1 MNLCFSCGYEFTYS
15 SIDLPVLLIKW
26 SEIIQLDV
34 LKKLIKIEKEKK
46 HLQHTKISLYIFN
59 SAL

>member
-34 LKKLIKIEKEKK
+34 LKKTNKNRKRKE
-46 HLQHTKISLYIFN
+46 TFAAY
-59 SAL
+59 